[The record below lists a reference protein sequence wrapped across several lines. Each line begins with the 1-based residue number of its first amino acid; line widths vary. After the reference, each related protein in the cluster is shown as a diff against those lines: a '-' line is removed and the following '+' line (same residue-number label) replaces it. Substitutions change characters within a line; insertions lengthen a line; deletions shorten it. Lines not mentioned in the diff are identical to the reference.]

1 MRQDWRISDGLW
13 SSDAVR
19 GAASCTSDD
28 ENAATPRVERS
39 MSSGHIQTML
49 RPDINR
55 NTLHNNAIR
64 LGLT

>member
-28 ENAATPRVERS
+28 ENATPRVESS
-39 MSSGHIQTML
+39 MSSGYIQTMLL

-64 LGLT
+64 LTLT